1 MERIAMS
8 QEERDRLE
16 WLKRA
21 QERIMTQEQAA
32 EKMGVTGRWV
42 RKLLAK
48 MKESG
53 DAAVVHGLRGRR
65 SNRRIEEEM
74 REKALGIFG
83 QPEWHDFGPTFAS
96 EQLAKRYQI
105 EVSKETVRAWMM
117 AAGLWKNRPR
127 KLKEIHCWRPRR
139 SCCGEL
145 VQWDTST
152 HDWIEGRGKGVSYLV
167 RLMDD
172 ATSRSWGRF
181 VAHDGTRENMGVL
194 WEYIERNGRPVEVYT
209 DRHAM
214 FAVPPR
220 KGESEEQRRGADRL
234 TQIGR
239 ALRELGIGW
248 IPARSPQAKD

>member
-1 MERIAMS
+1 
-8 QEERDRLE
+8 
-16 WLKRA
+16 
-21 QERIMTQEQAA
+21 A
-32 EKMGVTGRWV
+32 E
-42 RKLLAK
+42 
-48 MKESG
+48 
-53 DAAVVHGLRGRR
+53 VHGLRGRR

-181 VAHDGTRENMGVL
+181 VAHDGTRENVGVGVHRA
-194 WEYIERNGRPVEVYT
+194 ERTASGGLHRPACDVRCATAKGR
-209 DRHAM
+209 
-214 FAVPPR
+214 
-220 KGESEEQRRGADRL
+220 KRGAAEGGGPADPNRTGAARTGDRMD
-234 TQIGR
+234 TS
-239 ALRELGIGW
+239 AK
-248 IPARSPQAKD
+248 SPGQGL